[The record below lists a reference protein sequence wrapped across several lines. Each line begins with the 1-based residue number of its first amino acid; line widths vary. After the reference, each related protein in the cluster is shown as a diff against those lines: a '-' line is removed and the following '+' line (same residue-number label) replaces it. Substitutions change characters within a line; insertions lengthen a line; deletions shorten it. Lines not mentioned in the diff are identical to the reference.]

1 MAEIDLQISSGTP
14 ERSMNIDAGY
24 LELRPLLLASKTF
37 KAVLKPQSSTQ
48 NITRPHEIND
58 FNVIF
63 CKFTTLSQYFGVK
76 GRAKVDPGQRG
87 SKESPPLPASSL
99 AHRWSTLTRPVFDL
113 TFRVRSRSTR
123 GQRRSARPIEDT
135 SLPWHNL
142 Q

>member
-76 GRAKVDPGQRG
+76 GRAKVGPGQRG

-99 AHRWSTLTRPVFDL
+99 THR
-113 TFRVRSRSTR
+113 
-123 GQRRSARPIEDT
+123 
-135 SLPWHNL
+135 
-142 Q
+142 